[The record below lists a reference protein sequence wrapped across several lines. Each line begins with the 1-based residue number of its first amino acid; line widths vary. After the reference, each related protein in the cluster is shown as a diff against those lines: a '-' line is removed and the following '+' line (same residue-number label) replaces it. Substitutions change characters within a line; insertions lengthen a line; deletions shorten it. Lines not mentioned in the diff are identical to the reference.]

1 MMDEDWSVLMS
12 FFPPQWKELAKKTN
26 ALKGLRR
33 DKAPGKLLR
42 ILMVHLA
49 CGYSLRETVVRAR
62 QAQLAELSDVAL
74 LKRLR
79 KCKDWLYSLC
89 VALFRERGLD
99 LGAVGQREFRL
110 IDATM
115 VKEPGK
121 TGSLWRVHYMLASS
135 FDGVRFFQ
143 TYASAR

>member
-74 LKRLR
+74 LKRLPQVQG
-79 KCKDWLYSLC
+79 L
-89 VALFRERGLD
+89 ALFAVRGIVSRAWPGFGGGGATGVSSDRCDDGEGTRED
-99 LGAVGQREFRL
+99 GQL
-110 IDATM
+110 VACA
-115 VKEPGK
+115 
-121 TGSLWRVHYMLASS
+121 L
-135 FDGVRFFQ
+135 
-143 TYASAR
+143 